1 MKARDRIADEWLVL
15 RAQGGDPEAFE
26 ALVLRWQ
33 ERLWRHAWRLS
44 GNEEA
49 AWDVLQETLLVM
61 SRRIGSLKD
70 PAAFAGWA
78 YQIASHKCRDWA
90 RREVRE
96 RRVSEE
102 YGTMP
107 QQEAEDLLVQER
119 YEEVRAAMDRLA
131 GPERAILNLRY
142 EEGFSTEQVAE
153 ILGVPEGTVKSRLF
167 HARRKVLAWLKE
179 MNDDGKK

>member
-1 MKARDRIADEWLVL
+1 ML
-15 RAQGGDPEAFE
+15 RAQAGDPEAFE

-61 SRRIGSLKD
+61 SRRIRSLEH

-78 YQIASHKCRDWA
+78 YQIVSHKCRDWI
-90 RREVRE
+90 RREMRE

-102 YGTMP
+102 YGALG
-107 QQEAEDLLVQER
+107 QEEAEDAEDALVRQR
-119 YEEVRAAMDRLA
+119 YDEVKAAMARLS
-131 GPERAILNLRY
+131 GPERAILSLRY

-153 ILGVPEGTVKSRLF
+153 ILGVPGGTVKSRLF
-167 HARRKVLAWLKE
+167 HARRKLLAWLEE
-179 MNDDGKK
+179 MNHDGKE